1 MRMQLKL
8 IPFVACLFLGLV
20 SSAQIL
26 SDTSKVH
33 LEDVSID
40 FLFNYYEQDGIHS
53 PVTGGLGTEKL
64 NNIAPSVMVNIPIDT
79 LRSISYSGGVDYYSS
94 ASSDNINNPYLQAD
108 HISSASASDFR
119 VYSKLGFKQ
128 KNKKKKTAYT
138 GDLGMSFEFDVASVS
153 VGGGFSKIS
162 KDENKEFSLKGAY
175 FFDNWKLIYPIE
187 HRNGGLD
194 YLATDKRHSF
204 NLSMVES
211 WVMNK
216 KMTAS
221 FNVDLVFQQGL
232 LSTPFHRVYF
242 SDYNL
247 DQFGN
252 QADPTASLLNS
263 RVEQLP
269 DFRFK
274 VPVGFRYNF
283 YLADFLLVKAYYR
296 FYYDTW
302 NVIGN
307 TAQIELP
314 FILTKFLRVYPFY
327 RYHHQSSAK
336 YFAPFATHQSSATYF
351 TSDYDLSGFDSHRF
365 GVGLKIAPLFGV
377 FNFKSKANKRANVL
391 KSIDLRYS
399 HYRRSDGLVANFYS
413 IGLNYVIKR

>member
-1 MRMQLKL
+1 MQLKQIL
-8 IPFVACLFLGLV
+8 FVACLFLGLV
-20 SSAQIL
+20 PSAQIL

-64 NNIAPSVMVNIPIDT
+64 NNIAPSVIVNIPIDT

-128 KNKKKKTAYT
+128 NNKKKKTAYT

-153 VGGGFSKIS
+153 VGGGFSKTS
-162 KDENKEFSLKGAY
+162 KDENKQFSLKGAY

-194 YLATDKRHSF
+194 YLASDKRHSF

-221 FNVDLVFQQGL
+221 VNVDLVFQQGL

-242 SDYNL
+242 SGYDM

-263 RVEQLP
+263 HVEQLP

-302 NVIGN
+302 NVTGN

-336 YFAPFATHQSSATYF
+336 YFAPFATHQSSANYF
-351 TSDYDLSGFDSHRF
+351 TSDFDLSEFDSHRF
-365 GVGLKIAPLFGV
+365 GVGLKIAPLFGL
-377 FNFKSKANKRANVL
+377 FNFKSKANKRTNVL
-391 KSIDLRYS
+391 KNIDLRYS
-399 HYRRSDGLVANFYS
+399 HYRRSDGLVANLYS
-413 IGLNYVIKR
+413 IGLNYIIKR

>member
-1 MRMQLKL
+1 
-8 IPFVACLFLGLV
+8 
-20 SSAQIL
+20 
-26 SDTSKVH
+26 
-33 LEDVSID
+33 
-40 FLFNYYEQDGIHS
+40 
-53 PVTGGLGTEKL
+53 
-64 NNIAPSVMVNIPIDT
+64 
-79 LRSISYSGGVDYYSS
+79 
-94 ASSDNINNPYLQAD
+94 
-108 HISSASASDFR
+108 
-119 VYSKLGFKQ
+119 
-128 KNKKKKTAYT
+128 
-138 GDLGMSFEFDVASVS
+138 
-153 VGGGFSKIS
+153 
-162 KDENKEFSLKGAY
+162 
-175 FFDNWKLIYPIE
+175 
-187 HRNGGLD
+187 
-194 YLATDKRHSF
+194 
-204 NLSMVES
+204 
-211 WVMNK
+211 MNK
-216 KMTAS
+216 KMNAS
-221 FNVDLVFQQGL
+221 INVDLVFQQGL

-242 SDYNL
+242 SDYDM

-377 FNFKSKANKRANVL
+377 FNFKSKANNRANVL